1 MILIPSQRCYKK
13 YWKNNNIANSN
24 LANLIFCVKF
34 ARMIKRRLESQI
46 RQALLQNASVALMGP
61 RQVGKTTIALDIS
74 EQVPAIYLDLENG
87 LDAAKVQ
94 DIAAFHAENRN
105 KLIIL
110 DEVQRTPEIF
120 APLRGIID
128 KERRKGNRTGLFMFL
143 GSASI
148 HLLQQSGESLAGRIS
163 YLELCG
169 IDILEFAENK
179 PDSINQLWLR
189 GGFPDSLLAATDTQ
203 SLQWRRDFIRTY
215 LERDIPQLGPRIPAQ
230 TLERFWTMLA
240 HNQGGVLNASQLARN
255 LELSNVTINRYLDLM
270 VDLLLV
276 RRLQPWAVNVGKRL
290 VRAPKVYVRDSGL
303 VHSLLNI
310 TAYNDLVSHPVVGGS
325 WEGFVIE
332 NILSCVQ
339 GRALPYYYRTSA
351 GAEIDLILEFSG
363 QEKWAIEIKRSS
375 APALSKGFH
384 IACEDI
390 GADRKFVVYSGSDSF
405 SMGGDVTAISP
416 AGFLQ
421 EIITRI
427 G

>member
-1 MILIPSQRCYKK
+1 MIQ
-13 YWKNNNIANSN
+13 
-24 LANLIFCVKF
+24 
-34 ARMIKRRLESQI
+34 RRLEAKI
-46 RQALLQNASVALMGP
+46 RKIIERSPSVALMGP
-61 RQVGKTTIALDIS
+61 RQVGKTTIAVNLS
-74 EQVPAIYLDLENG
+74 ETIPAIYLDLENN
-87 LDAAKVQ
+87 LDAAKVR
-94 DIAAFHAENRN
+94 DITAFHAENKS

-128 KERRKGNRTGLFMFL
+128 KERRKGNKAGLFLFL
-143 GSASI
+143 GSASME
-148 HLLQQSGESLAGRIS
+148 LLQQSGESLAGRIA
-163 YLELCG
+163 YLELFG
-169 IDILEFAENK
+169 IDVLEFAGNK
-179 PDSINQLWLR
+179 IDSVNHLWVR
-189 GGFPDSLLAATDTQ
+189 GGFPESLLAVSGNQ
-203 SLQWRRDFIRTY
+203 SMDWRRDFIRTY

-240 HNQGGVLNASQLARN
+240 HNQSGILNAAQLARN
-255 LELSNVTINRYLDLM
+255 LEVSSVTINRYLDLM

-276 RRLQPWAVNVGKRL
+276 RRLQPWAVNTGKRL

-303 VHSLLNI
+303 VHALLNI
-310 TAYNDLVSHPVVGGS
+310 PTYNDLVSHPVVGGS

-332 NILSCVQ
+332 NIMSVVQ

-390 GADRKFVVYSGSDSF
+390 QADRKFVLYSGIDSF
-405 SMGGDVTAISP
+405 PMGENVTAISL
-416 AGFLQ
+416 ADFMQ
-421 EIITRI
+421 EVLGKIQ